1 MSNQEELLDDVERIF
16 IEDDQGVEHEYEII
30 MYLEP
35 DGSEHKY
42 VILMPVDEEDD
53 SEEAEVVP
61 FRYTEE
67 GDEIKLF
74 PLETEEEWQLV
85 GETFFAIYN
94 DEEEEPEQG
103 KNN

>member
-16 IEDDQGVEHEYEII
+16 IEDDEGVEHEYEII